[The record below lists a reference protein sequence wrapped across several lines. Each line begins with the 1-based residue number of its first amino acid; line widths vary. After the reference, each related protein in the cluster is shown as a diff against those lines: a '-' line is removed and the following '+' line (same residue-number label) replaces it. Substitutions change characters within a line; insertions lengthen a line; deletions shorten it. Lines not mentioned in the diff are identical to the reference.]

1 MATKTAPK
9 KISRDE
15 LLKRREQIEA
25 ERVRIDADLAAQEKA
40 ELQAFVEKFKADL
53 KKNGF
58 ELANALGL
66 LGVGK
71 KTRAKRGSVK
81 AKAVGDKPTPGVTYK
96 HPKTGD
102 EWTAPV
108 NLRRAKKWLQDL
120 VTGSGK
126 RYEDFVAK
134 K

>member
-71 KTRAKRGSVK
+71 
-81 AKAVGDKPTPGVTYK
+81 
-96 HPKTGD
+96 
-102 EWTAPV
+102 
-108 NLRRAKKWLQDL
+108 
-120 VTGSGK
+120 
-126 RYEDFVAK
+126 
-134 K
+134 